1 MYRYMEKNE
10 ELLHKTIRSKEDE
23 LKAMAERLDKLE
35 IKLSYMEDFI
45 QQLQDVVTTHT
56 QTIEVLRK
64 ENKILSGKIR
74 DMSDQLQGE
83 IPNRKPPHY

>member
-1 MYRYMEKNE
+1 M
-10 ELLHKTIRSKEDE
+10 TEDE
-23 LKAMAERLDKLE
+23 LKAMTERLDKLE

-64 ENKILSGKIR
+64 ENKILSDKIR

>member
-1 MYRYMEKNE
+1 M
-10 ELLHKTIRSKEDE
+10 TEDE

-35 IKLSYMEDFI
+35 IKLSYMEDFV
-45 QQLQDVVTTHT
+45 QQLQDVVTSHT

>member
-1 MYRYMEKNE
+1 M
-10 ELLHKTIRSKEDE
+10 TEDE
-23 LKAMAERLDKLE
+23 LKAMTERLDKLE
-35 IKLSYMEDFI
+35 IKLSYMEDFV
-45 QQLQDVVTTHT
+45 QQLQDVVTSHT

-64 ENKILSGKIR
+64 ENKILSGKSR

>member
-1 MYRYMEKNE
+1 M
-10 ELLHKTIRSKEDE
+10 TEDE
-23 LKAMAERLDKLE
+23 LKTMTERLDKLE

>member
-1 MYRYMEKNE
+1 M
-10 ELLHKTIRSKEDE
+10 TEDE
-23 LKAMAERLDKLE
+23 LKAMTERLDKLE
-35 IKLSYMEDFI
+35 IKLSYMEDFV
-45 QQLQDVVTTHT
+45 QQLQDVVTSHT

-83 IPNRKPPHY
+83 

>member
-1 MYRYMEKNE
+1 MMQE
-10 ELLHKTIRSKEDE
+10 ELKNIT
-23 LKAMAERLDKLE
+23 ERLDKLE
-35 IKLSYMEDFI
+35 IKLSYMEDFV
-45 QQLQDVVTTHT
+45 QQLQDVVTSHT

>member
-1 MYRYMEKNE
+1 M
-10 ELLHKTIRSKEDE
+10 TEDE
-23 LKAMAERLDKLE
+23 LKAMTERLDKLE

-45 QQLQDVVTTHT
+45 QQLQDVVTSHT

>member
-1 MYRYMEKNE
+1 M
-10 ELLHKTIRSKEDE
+10 TEDE
-23 LKAMAERLDKLE
+23 LKAMTERLDKLE
-35 IKLSYMEDFI
+35 RKLSYMEDFI

>member
-1 MYRYMEKNE
+1 MNLKM
-10 ELLHKTIRSKEDE
+10 TVDE

-45 QQLQDVVTTHT
+45 QQLQDVVTSHT

>member
-1 MYRYMEKNE
+1 M
-10 ELLHKTIRSKEDE
+10 TEDE
-23 LKAMAERLDKLE
+23 LKAMTGRLDKLE
-35 IKLSYMEDFI
+35 IKLSYMEDFV
-45 QQLQDVVTTHT
+45 QQLQDVVTSHT

>member
-1 MYRYMEKNE
+1 M
-10 ELLHKTIRSKEDE
+10 TEDE
-23 LKAMAERLDKLE
+23 LKAMTERLDKLE
-35 IKLSYMEDFI
+35 IKLSYMEDFV
-45 QQLQDVVTTHT
+45 QQLQDVVTSHT

-74 DMSDQLQGE
+74 DMADQLQGE

>member
-1 MYRYMEKNE
+1 MMQE
-10 ELLHKTIRSKEDE
+10 ELKNMT
-23 LKAMAERLDKLE
+23 ERLDKLE
-35 IKLSYMEDFI
+35 IKLSYIEDFV

>member
-1 MYRYMEKNE
+1 M
-10 ELLHKTIRSKEDE
+10 TEDE
-23 LKAMAERLDKLE
+23 LKAMPERLDKLE
-35 IKLSYMEDFI
+35 IKLSYMEDFV
-45 QQLQDVVTTHT
+45 QQLQDVVTSHT

>member
-1 MYRYMEKNE
+1 M
-10 ELLHKTIRSKEDE
+10 TEDE
-23 LKAMAERLDKLE
+23 LKAMTERLDRLE
-35 IKLSYMEDFI
+35 IKLSYMEDFV

>member
-1 MYRYMEKNE
+1 M
-10 ELLHKTIRSKEDE
+10 TEDE
-23 LKAMAERLDKLE
+23 LKAMTERLDKLE
-35 IKLSYMEDFI
+35 IKLSYMEDFV
-45 QQLQDVVTTHT
+45 QQLQDVVTNHT

>member
-1 MYRYMEKNE
+1 MMQE
-10 ELLHKTIRSKEDE
+10 ELKNMT
-23 LKAMAERLDKLE
+23 ERLDKLE
-35 IKLSYMEDFI
+35 IKLSYMEDFV

>member
-1 MYRYMEKNE
+1 M
-10 ELLHKTIRSKEDE
+10 TEDE
-23 LKAMAERLDKLE
+23 LKAMTERLDRLE

>member
-1 MYRYMEKNE
+1 M
-10 ELLHKTIRSKEDE
+10 TDDE
-23 LKAMAERLDKLE
+23 LKAMTERLDKLE
-35 IKLSYMEDFI
+35 IKLSYMEDFV
-45 QQLQDVVTTHT
+45 QQLQDVVTSHT

>member
-1 MYRYMEKNE
+1 M
-10 ELLHKTIRSKEDE
+10 TEDE

-45 QQLQDVVTTHT
+45 QQLQDVVTSHT

>member
-1 MYRYMEKNE
+1 M
-10 ELLHKTIRSKEDE
+10 TEDE
-23 LKAMAERLDKLE
+23 LKAMTERLDKLE
-35 IKLSYMEDFI
+35 IKLSYMEDFV
-45 QQLQDVVTTHT
+45 QQLQDVVTSHT

>member
-1 MYRYMEKNE
+1 M
-10 ELLHKTIRSKEDE
+10 TEDE
-23 LKAMAERLDKLE
+23 LKAMTERLDKLE
-35 IKLSYMEDFI
+35 IKLSYMEDFV

-64 ENKILSGKIR
+64 ENKILGGKIR

>member
-1 MYRYMEKNE
+1 LGLGRNLKM
-10 ELLHKTIRSKEDE
+10 TEDE
-23 LKAMAERLDKLE
+23 LKAMTERLDKLE

>member
-1 MYRYMEKNE
+1 M
-10 ELLHKTIRSKEDE
+10 TEDE
-23 LKAMAERLDKLE
+23 LKAMTERLDKLE
-35 IKLSYMEDFI
+35 IKLSYMEDFV
-45 QQLQDVVTTHT
+45 QQLQDVVTSHT

-64 ENKILSGKIR
+64 ENKILSDKIR

>member
-1 MYRYMEKNE
+1 M
-10 ELLHKTIRSKEDE
+10 TEDE
-23 LKAMAERLDKLE
+23 LKAMTERLDKLE
-35 IKLSYMEDFI
+35 IKLSYIEDFI

>member
-1 MYRYMEKNE
+1 MQE
-10 ELLHKTIRSKEDE
+10 ELKNMT
-23 LKAMAERLDKLE
+23 ERLDRLE
-35 IKLSYMEDFI
+35 IKLSYMEDFV
-45 QQLQDVVTTHT
+45 QQLQDVVTSHT

>member
-1 MYRYMEKNE
+1 M
-10 ELLHKTIRSKEDE
+10 TEDE
-23 LKAMAERLDKLE
+23 LKAMTERLDKLE

>member
-1 MYRYMEKNE
+1 M
-10 ELLHKTIRSKEDE
+10 TEDE

>member
-1 MYRYMEKNE
+1 M
-10 ELLHKTIRSKEDE
+10 TEDE
-23 LKAMAERLDKLE
+23 LKAMTERLDKLE
-35 IKLSYMEDFI
+35 IKLSYMEDFV

>member
-1 MYRYMEKNE
+1 MQE
-10 ELLHKTIRSKEDE
+10 ELKNMT
-23 LKAMAERLDKLE
+23 ERLDKLE
-35 IKLSYMEDFI
+35 IKLSYMEDFV

>member
-1 MYRYMEKNE
+1 M
-10 ELLHKTIRSKEDE
+10 TEDE
-23 LKAMAERLDKLE
+23 LKAMTERLDKLE
-35 IKLSYMEDFI
+35 IKLSYIEDFV

>member
-1 MYRYMEKNE
+1 M
-10 ELLHKTIRSKEDE
+10 TEDE
-23 LKAMAERLDKLE
+23 LKTMTERLDKLE
-35 IKLSYMEDFI
+35 IKLSYMEDFV
-45 QQLQDVVTTHT
+45 QQLQDVVTSHT

>member
-1 MYRYMEKNE
+1 M
-10 ELLHKTIRSKEDE
+10 TEDE
-23 LKAMAERLDKLE
+23 LKAMTERLDKLE
-35 IKLSYMEDFI
+35 IKLSYMEGFV

>member
-1 MYRYMEKNE
+1 M
-10 ELLHKTIRSKEDE
+10 TEDE
-23 LKAMAERLDKLE
+23 LKAMTERLDKLE
-35 IKLSYMEDFI
+35 IKLSYMEDFV
-45 QQLQDVVTTHT
+45 QQLQDVVTSHT
-56 QTIEVLRK
+56 QTMLRK

>member
-1 MYRYMEKNE
+1 MMQE
-10 ELLHKTIRSKEDE
+10 ELKNMT
-23 LKAMAERLDKLE
+23 ERLDRLE
-35 IKLSYMEDFI
+35 IKLSYMEDFV
-45 QQLQDVVTTHT
+45 QQLQDVVTSHT

>member
-1 MYRYMEKNE
+1 M
-10 ELLHKTIRSKEDE
+10 TEDE
-23 LKAMAERLDKLE
+23 LKAMTERLDKLE
-35 IKLSYMEDFI
+35 IKLSYMEDFV

-64 ENKILSGKIR
+64 ENKILSDKIR